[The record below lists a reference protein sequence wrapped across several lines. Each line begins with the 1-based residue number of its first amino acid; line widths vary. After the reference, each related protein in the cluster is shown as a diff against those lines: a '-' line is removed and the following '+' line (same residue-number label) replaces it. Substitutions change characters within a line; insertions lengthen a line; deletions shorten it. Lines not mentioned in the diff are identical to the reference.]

1 MNATKTETQDGMVTL
16 RGEAVNQAEKG
27 LASKL
32 TRDING
38 MKSVNYNMTL
48 SAWMLFA
55 R

>member
-1 MNATKTETQDGMVTL
+1 VRTL
-16 RGEAVNQAEKG
+16 IGEAVNQAEKG

-48 SAWMLFA
+48 SAWMPFA